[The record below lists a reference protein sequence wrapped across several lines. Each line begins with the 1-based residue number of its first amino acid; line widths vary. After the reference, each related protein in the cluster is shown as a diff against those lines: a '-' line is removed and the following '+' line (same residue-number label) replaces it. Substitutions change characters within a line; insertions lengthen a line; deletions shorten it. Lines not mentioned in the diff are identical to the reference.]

1 MATKATLQA
10 GDMSDKELI
19 ERVAQAGALIEPNV
33 HLTRADWLEAAIRL
47 FMQEG
52 VEAVRI
58 TRLAQVMAV
67 TRGSFYWHFKDRDDL
82 LDGLVSFWEQK
93 NMRSTMLALENVDN
107 LQDGMLSLFS
117 TWLDVSR
124 FEPGLD
130 MAMRD
135 WARRSE
141 RVRQAVARADKA
153 CMNALANFFQR
164 MGVEEIEAQTRARTT
179 YFCQIG
185 YYLIGLQEELEDRM
199 VYLDDTMKILGGQPL
214 DPAKAKAFAERMY
227 SVQKDNAKKVG

>member
-1 MATKATLQA
+1 
-10 GDMSDKELI
+10 MSDKELI
-19 ERVAQAGALIEPNV
+19 ESVARAGALTEPNV

-47 FMQEG
+47 FMREG

-82 LDGLVSFWEQK
+82 LDGLVGFWEQK
-93 NMRSTMLALENVDN
+93 NMRSTMLALEDVDN

-141 RVRQAVARADKA
+141 RVRQAVVRADKA
-153 CMNALANFFQR
+153 CMEALASFFRR
-164 MGVEEIEAQTRARTT
+164 MGIEAIEAQVRARTT

-185 YYLIGLQEELEDRM
+185 YYLIGLQENLQDRM
-199 VYLDDTMKILGGQPL
+199 VYLDDTMKILSGQPI

-227 SVQKDNAKKVG
+227 SLQQDNAQKAE